1 MKKIAIGIVLLPSKE
16 IIDKAVQ
23 INRELIK
30 NTPENIVLDKENCVP
45 HISLCMAVIDESDLE
60 KLKNSLKNALN
71 QFNTFKLKIVKL
83 KSKINPRGQISNS
96 FEIEHNEKLQKLHE
110 TVMREMDTFFQGDV
124 LEEYF
129 ISPPEIKSPTTRWVG
144 EYIETSAFDR
154 FKPHISL
161 GFGKFGKNIAPF
173 SFTTSKIVVFQ
184 LGDYCTCRKKLIELN
199 SPI

>member
-1 MKKIAIGIVLLPSKE
+1 MKKIAIGIVLLPSEE
-16 IIDKAVQ
+16 IIDKAIQ

-30 NTPENIVLDKENCVP
+30 NNPENIVLDKDNCVP
-45 HISLCMAVIDESDLE
+45 HISLCMAVINEGDLK

-71 QFNTFKLKIVKL
+71 QFNEFKLRTVKL
-83 KSKINPRGQISNS
+83 NSKINPGGQISNS

-110 TVMREMDTFFQGDV
+110 TIVREMNHFFQSDV

-129 ISPPEIKSPTTRWVG
+129 ISPPKIKYPTTKWVR
-144 EYIETSAFDR
+144 EYIETSAFDK

-161 GFGKFGKNIAPF
+161 GFGKFEKKIEPF
-173 SFTTSKIVVFQ
+173 SFTTSKIAVFQ